1 MRQFITFA
9 ILALTISFLDVRN
22 SSAEGIS
29 GAEFKKLVISN
40 TLHRKYTSR
49 RRSGETEVMYFF
61 VDEEKLLFSRSY
73 GRAPTRTQDWSISES
88 GKFCYVR
95 TGRRTGERC
104 WENIRVEGNELIG
117 EGRRR
122 DQKFT
127 LLKGKHEAKK

>member
-1 MRQFITFA
+1 MRHFITIAIVVFA
-9 ILALTISFLDVRN
+9 ISFVDVRT

-29 GAEFKKLVISN
+29 GAEFKKLVIGN
-40 TLHRKYTSR
+40 TLQRTFTSR
-49 RRSGETEVMYFF
+49 RSSGEIEVMYFF
-61 VDEEKLLFSRSY
+61 VDEEKLLMSRSTS
-73 GRAPTRTQDWSISES
+73 GATLTEVWSISES

-117 EGRRR
+117 ERRGR